1 MIVTAITRRFTEMV
15 CSPTEPSPE
24 REPDSD
30 VSQVDKGVKASNR
43 DEKKEK
49 RLRAL
54 INNASTVIED
64 ARELGADVASSKE
77 LIKKAEKALK
87 GFEYKEVPVLVRNAK
102 AEATEAKRFFR
113 AERII
118 QNVIPVVEH
127 ADEMGADI
135 SEAMIFLRKAKASLQ
150 EKNFG
155 LVSAYVKDVRNV
167 IRQSKK
173 RKKSNDILERMYGQI
188 EKSEEEQLDV
198 SQAKEIMKTAGKAV
212 IEDRHPEV
220 QKCFQKMKK
229 AISDAKLKKKMED
242 KLQNLRMDLEELKSM
257 GVDTSAGE
265 ETLRKARLAMEEGKY
280 SKMQNLIQRNRRWIT
295 RERKKRETEF
305 LMDAVG
311 TLMEKASRGGDDFL
325 GAKEL
330 LKTFKRAILSDKVSD
345 LENLIKSDL
354 DAMKG
359 EERAR
364 RSTRR
369 FIRIKNFVE
378 DIGESGEDVS
388 GLDKVLED
396 TKSAFEEGDMD
407 KAEDLME
414 DIERTQ
420 SLIRYSKKGA
430 EDYLQKAKSS
440 LTQAHNLEMDVSD
453 AEELLLVAETL
464 LSEENF
470 LEAIEKAKHAYTIA
484 EEGIPAESVTKKKE
498 MEERLS
504 MAKSLL
510 DEARMAN
517 IDVTDSRRSLAEAE
531 RATGEGRFRDAENLI
546 AQVEKM
552 AKNLSFS
559 LEEASGGFIAS
570 IRFALDK
577 MSEAGISVP
586 QVDSMYRTAKEYQE
600 DGKFQKAVEYAKM
613 AQELLEESEKSI
625 EISAKENFGTIKEG
639 IEQARATGARV
650 EEVEVILEDASKAIE
665 EKDYSKYKVLVEKA
679 EGSLKEAETVYLSN
693 RAIQELEKA
702 NMLIEEAESLGVGH
716 IDEAKIVMKKADEA
730 FESKNYGIVSML
742 TDTAKEMIG
751 ESRKKR
757 LIEEFV
763 GKSKVITELIEKAG
777 EAGVD
782 AEDVEGLFKSA
793 QESFGEDNYEAA
805 LKLVQQ
811 SENMARNQIGKY
823 LKERF
828 PKVLVNLPPGGV
840 QSNTWN
846 KYVFELVNEGT
857 IAAEDVSIDIKGDF
871 EVKGLKKV
879 ASLLPNEKKKME
891 VGLKPTREGD
901 VPVDISVTFKKPFDE
916 TNFELRKESNLN
928 ISRLGTYL
936 VDDVFLVHNDGRLI
950 MHEAR
955 EFKEEVD
962 DDIFSGMLTVMQE
975 FVKDSF
981 GVRATMGLSRMD
993 FGDSK
998 VVIER
1003 GHYVYL
1009 AAILTGEEPALLP
1022 LYMAE
1027 VVKEIEDKYSERL
1040 EDWSGLLSE
1049 MEGVEEIVR
1058 KLIFVSDDEEAE
1070 IGDLEASQIT
1080 ATLEMLRDAQ
1090 SAGADVTMAQD
1101 LLNKAKQL
1109 LEEQDY
1115 ESAWRCVEEAAESA
1129 SKSKSKL
1136 RGQIENALVAAQ
1148 TAVDDARE
1156 LGLEVGKADSLLE
1169 DAQEAVENL
1178 EVDEV
1183 NSIVEKI
1190 NEIVNSAKERDFE
1203 KSITAELE
1211 KAQVVIEKLSSEGVP
1226 FEEAEELVQEAVQAK
1241 LRKDFEE
1248 AERYLQMFRETI
1260 SKAEETAELDMIT
1273 SKLNEFKFLV
1283 QNAKELGLDVSEVEE
1298 KIGIAEEAMIEG
1310 DEGGV
1315 KEALREVGELLEEAK
1330 GVLSSAEIET
1340 YLESVR
1346 DMVERAKAIGIEV
1359 TDAESILNDAS
1370 QLDSEDVEKLR
1381 TFIGNAE
1388 RSATEMI
1395 SDYMGTRSP
1404 AFKLKF
1410 PQKGLQAD
1418 IWNKYVFEIANEGN
1432 TAARN
1437 VDVDLSGDF
1446 EVKGL
1451 KTIPNIDVNE
1461 KKEVEVGLRPKKEGE
1476 TPIDVKIYYQKYFD
1490 EEKYSLDDLEEVSV
1504 ESQGT
1509 YLVEDVFL
1517 IHRDGRLIAHES
1529 RKYREEIDE
1538 DVFSGMLSVVQD
1550 FVKDS
1555 FKSKG
1560 KVGLK
1565 RLDFGESKIMM
1576 ERGKLV
1582 SVAAVLVGQEPKL
1595 LPLHILEV
1603 IAKIEAEFEEVLGS
1617 WSGLMSD
1624 LSGIRE
1630 FIKELIFVT
1639 DKKDALPEGLESS
1652 LVTATFGV
1660 EGAQQIIDEAR
1671 RVMETED
1678 MDTAWEFVSELGS
1691 VAVPDEFDGEIAYPE
1706 TSLSPE
1712 FLKELGE
1719 LAESTEFRGHVAMIS
1734 EIVQCVSQARR
1745 DLELGQKFPI
1755 SFVAIKPEDDAS
1767 TTVISDFKRVLQDHL
1782 RAKELIVV
1790 PPDEDWEGLDLEISV
1805 NVDKIVEIY
1814 PQWSR
1819 KIQMLLESQ
1828 SPWKIKAGLDK
1839 GSYGLGIEGQKVS
1852 IDSGMVSYEISVPE
1866 HVAEYKFGKGSVYID
1881 KTQPE
1886 ELRAEGY
1893 AGEIIEEIEKT
1904 REEAGIEQEN
1914 PVEIKICVSEELKTL
1929 LEDWI
1934 DDIVTEVRCTSFK
1947 FRPADWQGDGESHSV
1962 EMLLGD
1968 EHVKIFLKET
1978 SAAEA

>member
-1 MIVTAITRRFTEMV
+1 M
-15 CSPTEPSPE
+15 
-24 REPDSD
+24 
-30 VSQVDKGVKASNR
+30 
-43 DEKKEK
+43 
-49 RLRAL
+49 
-54 INNASTVIED
+54 
-64 ARELGADVASSKE
+64 
-77 LIKKAEKALK
+77 
-87 GFEYKEVPVLVRNAK
+87 
-102 AEATEAKRFFR
+102 
-113 AERII
+113 
-118 QNVIPVVEH
+118 
-127 ADEMGADI
+127 
-135 SEAMIFLRKAKASLQ
+135 
-150 EKNFG
+150 
-155 LVSAYVKDVRNV
+155 
-167 IRQSKK
+167 
-173 RKKSNDILERMYGQI
+173 
-188 EKSEEEQLDV
+188 
-198 SQAKEIMKTAGKAV
+198 
-212 IEDRHPEV
+212 
-220 QKCFQKMKK
+220 
-229 AISDAKLKKKMED
+229 
-242 KLQNLRMDLEELKSM
+242 
-257 GVDTSAGE
+257 
-265 ETLRKARLAMEEGKY
+265 
-280 SKMQNLIQRNRRWIT
+280 
-295 RERKKRETEF
+295 
-305 LMDAVG
+305 
-311 TLMEKASRGGDDFL
+311 
-325 GAKEL
+325 
-330 LKTFKRAILSDKVSD
+330 
-345 LENLIKSDL
+345 
-354 DAMKG
+354 
-359 EERAR
+359 
-364 RSTRR
+364 
-369 FIRIKNFVE
+369 
-378 DIGESGEDVS
+378 
-388 GLDKVLED
+388 
-396 TKSAFEEGDMD
+396 
-407 KAEDLME
+407 
-414 DIERTQ
+414 
-420 SLIRYSKKGA
+420 
-430 EDYLQKAKSS
+430 
-440 LTQAHNLEMDVSD
+440 
-453 AEELLLVAETL
+453 
-464 LSEENF
+464 
-470 LEAIEKAKHAYTIA
+470 
-484 EEGIPAESVTKKKE
+484 
-498 MEERLS
+498 
-504 MAKSLL
+504 
-510 DEARMAN
+510 
-517 IDVTDSRRSLAEAE
+517 
-531 RATGEGRFRDAENLI
+531 
-546 AQVEKM
+546 
-552 AKNLSFS
+552 
-559 LEEASGGFIAS
+559 
-570 IRFALDK
+570 
-577 MSEAGISVP
+577 
-586 QVDSMYRTAKEYQE
+586 
-600 DGKFQKAVEYAKM
+600 
-613 AQELLEESEKSI
+613 
-625 EISAKENFGTIKEG
+625 
-639 IEQARATGARV
+639 
-650 EEVEVILEDASKAIE
+650 
-665 EKDYSKYKVLVEKA
+665 
-679 EGSLKEAETVYLSN
+679 
-693 RAIQELEKA
+693 
-702 NMLIEEAESLGVGH
+702 
-716 IDEAKIVMKKADEA
+716 IVMKKAEEA

-742 TDTAKEMIG
+742 ADTAQEMIG
-751 ESRKKR
+751 ESRKKK

-763 GKSKVITELIEKAG
+763 GKSKVIAELIEKAE

-811 SENMARNQIGKY
+811 SENMARNQIGNF

-828 PKVLVNLPPGGV
+828 PKVLVNLPSGGV

-857 IAAEDVSIDIKGDF
+857 IAAEDVSVDFKGDF

-879 ASLLPNEKKKME
+879 ARLLPNEKKKME
-891 VGLKPTREGD
+891 VGLKPKRDGN
-901 VPVDISVTFKKPFDE
+901 VPVDISVSFKKPFE
-916 TNFELRKESNLN
+916 GTNFELRKESDLN

-950 MHEAR
+950 LHETR
-955 EFKEEVD
+955 EFREEVD

-981 GVRATMGLSRMD
+981 GARATMGLSRMD
-993 FGDSK
+993 FGDNK
-998 VVIER
+998 VVLER
-1003 GHYVYL
+1003 GQFIYL
-1009 AAILTGEEPALLP
+1009 ATILTGEEPALLP

-1027 VVKEIEDKYSERL
+1027 VVKEIEDKYSKSL
-1040 EDWSGLLSE
+1040 DDWSGLLSE
-1049 MEGVEEIVR
+1049 MDGVEEIVR
-1058 KLIFVSDDEEAE
+1058 KLIFVSDDEEAD
-1070 IGDLEASQIT
+1070 IGDLEASMIT
-1080 ATLEMLRDAQ
+1080 STLEMLRDAE
-1090 SAGADVTMAQD
+1090 SVGADVSMAQD
-1101 LLNKAKQL
+1101 LLHKAKNL

-1148 TAVDDARE
+1148 AAVDDAKG
-1156 LGLEVGKADSLLE
+1156 LGIEVGKADSLLL
-1169 DAQEAVENL
+1169 DAEKAVENM

-1190 NEIVNSAKERDFE
+1190 NEVVNTAKARKIET
-1203 KSITAELE
+1203 SITAELE
-1211 KAQVVIEKLSSEGVP
+1211 KAQDVLEKLRNEGVP
-1226 FEEAEELVQEAVQAK
+1226 FEEAEELAQEAVQAK
-1241 LRKDFEE
+1241 LREDFDE
-1248 AERYLQMFRETI
+1248 AERYLQMFRETV

-1273 SKLNEFKFLV
+1273 SRLNEFKFLT
-1283 QNAKELGLDVSEVEE
+1283 QNAKELGIDVSEIEE
-1298 KIGIAEEAMIEG
+1298 KIGVAEEAMIEG
-1310 DEGGV
+1310 DEGNV
-1315 KEALREVGELLEEAK
+1315 REALKGVGELLEEAK

-1346 DMVERAKAIGIEV
+1346 NMVERAKAIGIEV

-1395 SDYMGTRSP
+1395 SEYMGTRSP
-1404 AFKLKF
+1404 ALKLKF

-1490 EEKYSLDDLEEVSV
+1490 EEKYSLDDLEKVSV

-1603 IAKIEAEFEEVLGS
+1603 IAKIEAEFEGVLEG
-1617 WSGLMSD
+1617 WTGLMSD

-1630 FIKELIFVT
+1630 FMKELIFVT
-1639 DKKDALPEGLESS
+1639 DKKEALPEGLESS

-1671 RVMETED
+1671 RVLETED
-1678 MDTAWEFVSELGS
+1678 LDTAWEFVSELGS
-1691 VAVPDEFDGEIAYPE
+1691 VAVPDEMDSDFAYPE

-1782 RAKELIVV
+1782 RAKEIIVV
-1790 PPDEDWEGLDLEISV
+1790 PASEDWDGLDLEISV

-1819 KIQMLLESQ
+1819 KIQMLLKSQ

-1852 IDSGMVSYEISVPE
+1852 IDSNMVSYEVSVPE
-1866 HVAEYKFGKGSVYID
+1866 HIAEYKFGKGSVYID

-1886 ELRAEGY
+1886 ELLAEGY

-1904 REEAGIEQEN
+1904 KEVAGIEGEN
-1914 PVEIKICVSEELKTL
+1914 PVDIKISVSEELKTL

-1947 FRPADWQGDGESHSV
+1947 FRPANWQGDDESHSV

-1968 EHVKIFLKET
+1968 EHIRIFLKET